1 MALIEKPCRRNR
13 CMSSLVMAWILPPSK
28 RISGTSQ
35 ACPNR
40 VGQLPAKRIPLR
52 ANGEGLRLL
61 RIAPSEQIGGDL
73 ATASLAL
80 VMRRRLCQPGTR
92 RRRGGW
98 GLGGG
103 RSAGLACGGC
113 SSWASAGA
121 VLCSGVGSA
130 RARVSFD
137 EHARSSLAGL
147 APSRRLCE
155 SAARSGSHPSSAGA
169 LDRRWRH
176 ALASSISL
184 LRGQTPDCFA
194 VMHVAGR
201 VRVPMCYWAVRG
213 R

>member
-1 MALIEKPCRRNR
+1 MGIARDGPRK
-13 CMSSLVMAWILPPSK
+13 SLRDGP
-28 RISGTSQ
+28 RG
-35 ACPNR
+35 
-40 VGQLPAKRIPLR
+40 
-52 ANGEGLRLL
+52 GEPR
-61 RIAPSEQIGGDL
+61 
-73 ATASLAL
+73 TASLAL

-121 VLCSGVGSA
+121 VLGSGVGSA